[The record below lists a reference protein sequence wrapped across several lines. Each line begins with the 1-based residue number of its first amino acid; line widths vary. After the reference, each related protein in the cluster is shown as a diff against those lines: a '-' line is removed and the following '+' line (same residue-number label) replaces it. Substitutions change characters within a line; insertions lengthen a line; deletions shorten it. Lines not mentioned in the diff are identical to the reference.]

1 MARIEVRMIRA
12 GSVIQGSFPHGL
24 PRFGAAHV
32 ASAQAAHVQQALAHG
47 RANHV
52 AQPAMRGGAPFP
64 APRAHPNAI
73 PLPPHLAPVFG
84 APGQPLPADVRQPM
98 EAAFGTSFADVR
110 IHIDPRVTTLGAHAF
125 THGTNIHI
133 APGQFAPGT
142 VRGRHLIAHELAHVV
157 QQRAGRVSNPFG
169 SGVAIVHDPALEAD
183 AERMATRAALH
194 RPAPPP
200 APALPLH
207 ASVQAKWNNVHKKW
221 SNSSSSLRRG
231 GVRKAKWLQEYEAQ
245 VAAVKKFM
253 NDVVG
258 PWATQARIAQL
269 IDENM
274 QDLQGDQT
282 VTEELKTLEPHR
294 LRKPNSVNPQIAPGR
309 SSLLAPSRSP
319 GRLPNTT
326 SVIHRGDVEIEMVE
340 EVPYV
345 RVYTALW
352 AEARANKQGEITFKD
367 VHQHPQTKQITIY
380 TGRDQGEDVNEHED
394 EKMPIMWISGGQPL
408 RQLKWFYKYPV
419 EKYNPGAR
427 PVIRSFLIP
436 LKVWNEIS
444 AAAVNEES
452 AGKPENKDK
461 PFNVDTA
468 YGANQF
474 GVRGPSLD
482 KLRNSARPGSLVSYV
497 GDASHSLSQHG
508 GHVVGIKRLHKKLG
522 APMPQKG
529 LPIWVD
535 PVVGKF
541 VRTRNQRTLA
551 NDLMF
556 YYAVWTRNDHFLPDD
571 KKRIPKQR
579 RHEMLRKFLEEQ
591 GVPLPENY
599 SLG

>member
-1 MARIEVRMIRA
+1 M
-12 GSVIQGSFPHGL
+12 IQGSFPHGL
-24 PRFGAAHV
+24 PRFGATPLHA
-32 ASAQAAHVQQALAHG
+32 APAQAAHVQQALAHG
-47 RANHV
+47 RAAHV
-52 AQPAMRGGAPFP
+52 TQPAMRPGMPLP
-64 APRAHPNAI
+64 AARPHPNAVA
-73 PLPPHLAPVFG
+73 LPPHLAPVLG
-84 APGQPLPADVRQPM
+84 ASGQPLPDDVRQPM
-98 EAAFGTSFADVR
+98 EAVFGTSFADVR
-110 IHIDPRVTTLGAHAF
+110 IHVDPRVSTLGAHAF
-125 THGTNIHI
+125 THGANIHI

-142 VRGRHLIAHELAHVV
+142 VQGRHLIAHELAHVV
-157 QQRAGRVSNPFG
+157 QQRAGRVNNPFG

-194 RPAPPP
+194 RPAPQPP
-200 APALPLH
+200 APALPQH
-207 ASVQAKWNNVHKKW
+207 ASLQAKWNNPGHNKW
-221 SNSSSSLRRG
+221 AGTKSSARRG
-231 GVRKAKWLQEYEAQ
+231 GVRKAKWLREYEAQ
-245 VAAVKKFM
+245 VEAVKKFM

-274 QDLQGDQT
+274 DDLQNDQS
-282 VTEELKTLEPHR
+282 VTHELKTLEPHR
-294 LRKPNSVNPQIAPGR
+294 LRNPNSVNPQIAPGK
-309 SSLLAPSRSP
+309 SPLLAPSRSP

-326 SVIHRGDVEIEMVE
+326 SVIHRGDVEIEVVDE
-340 EVPYV
+340 AAYV

-352 AEARANKQGEITFKD
+352 AEARANDQGEITHKD
-367 VHQHPQTKQITIY
+367 VHQDPNNKQITIY
-380 TGRDQGEDVNEHED
+380 TGRDQGEDRNEHD
-394 EKMPIMWISGGQPL
+394 NEKMPIMWVSGGQPL

-482 KLRNSARPGSLVSYV
+482 KLRNSALPGSLVSYV
-497 GDASHSLSQHG
+497 GDPSHSLNKHG
-508 GHVVGIKRLHKKLG
+508 GQVVGIKRLHKKLG
-522 APMPQKG
+522 APVPQKG

-535 PVVGKF
+535 PNVGKF
-541 VRTRNQRTLA
+541 VRTKNQRTLA

-556 YYAVWTRNDHFLPDD
+556 YYAVWTHNDHFLPDD
-571 KKRIPKQR
+571 KKMIPKQR
-579 RHEMLRKFLEEQ
+579 RHEMLRAFLIEQ

-599 SLG
+599 WLG